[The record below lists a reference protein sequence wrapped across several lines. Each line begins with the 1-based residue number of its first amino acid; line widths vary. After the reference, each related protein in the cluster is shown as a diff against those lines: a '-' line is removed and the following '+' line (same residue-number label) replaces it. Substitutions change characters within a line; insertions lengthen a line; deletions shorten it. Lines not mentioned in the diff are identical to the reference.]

1 MEVIVAGDFCALR
14 RVAAKL
20 RCKEIDSVF
29 PLDVQR
35 TVRQAD
41 YAIVNLEAPIVAISA
56 APLKKTGPNLCC
68 DQAAVETIKGVGFDC
83 VTLANNHFYDYGET
97 GVDDTLMCCRR
108 SGLDVVGGGKNLE
121 DATRILY
128 KPIED
133 KVLAVINVCE
143 HEWSIATPEHGGSA
157 PLDPIA
163 NYYQIQKARQR
174 ADYVLVIV
182 HGGTEHYNLPTPRMK
197 QLYRFFVDA
206 GADVVVNHH
215 QHCYSGYEQYHGKY
229 IFYGLGN
236 FCFDR
241 DSKKIDGWNEGFLL
255 KLNLGEHIRFEIIP
269 YRQCAEMPK
278 VDMAVDVKAFVKRIE
293 ALNAVIADDLALQ
306 RSFENLV
313 QQKEWALRNY
323 LEPYSIN
330 KYLSALRYRHF
341 LPSLLSKNQLRL
353 VLAVFRCEAYRDIM
367 LTVLDRQIKQ

>member
-1 MEVIVAGDFCALR
+1 MEVLIAGDFVPQYRIANLIAQKKYDFWGDD
-14 RVAAKL
+14 VVGL
-20 RCKEIDSVF
+20 TTNIDYS
-29 PLDVQR
+29 
-35 TVRQAD
+35 
-41 YAIVNLEAPIVAISA
+41 IVNLEAPIVQGSGAVPIM
-56 APLKKTGPNLCC
+56 KTGPHLSCLT
-68 DQAAVETIKGVGFDC
+68 ETIDAIRYAGFDC

-97 GVDDTLMCCRR
+97 GVDDTLRCCQR

-121 DATRILY
+121 NATRILY
-128 KPIED
+128 KQIED

-143 HEWSIATPEHGGSA
+143 HEWSIATAEHGGSA

-163 NYYQIQKARQR
+163 NYYQIQQARLQ

-215 QHCYSGYEQYHGKY
+215 QHCYSGYEQYHDKY

-241 DSKKIDGWNEGFLL
+241 DSNKIDGWNEGFLL
-255 KLNLGEHIRFEIIP
+255 KLNLGEHIRFEMIP

-278 VDMAVDVKAFVKRIE
+278 VEMAVDVRAFVKRIE

-313 QQKEWALRNY
+313 RQKELALRNY

>member
-1 MEVIVAGDFCALR
+1 MDVLIAGDFVPRYRIANLIAQKRYNFFGDGVVALTKK
-14 RVAAKL
+14 V
-20 RCKEIDSVF
+20 
-29 PLDVQR
+29 
-35 TVRQAD
+35 D
-41 YAIVNLEAPIVAISA
+41 YSIVNLEAPILQGSEAVAIM
-56 APLKKTGPNLCC
+56 KTGPNLSSLSE
-68 DQAAVETIKGVGFDC
+68 AIVALRYAGFDC

-97 GVDDTLMCCRR
+97 GVDDTLMCCQR
-108 SGLDVVGGGKNLE
+108 SSLDVVGGGKNLE

-128 KPIED
+128 KQIGD

-143 HEWSIATPEHGGSA
+143 HEWSIATSKHGGSA

-163 NYYQIQKARQR
+163 NYYQIQQARQR

-182 HGGTEHYNLPTPRMK
+182 HGGTEYYNLPTPRMK

-215 QHCYSGYEQYHGKY
+215 QHCYSGYEQYRGKY

-255 KLNLGEHIRFEIIP
+255 KLKLGESIRFEIIP

-278 VDMAVDVKAFVKRIE
+278 IDMAVDVESFVKRIE
-293 ALNAVIADDLALQ
+293 ALNVIIADDIALQ
-306 RSFENLV
+306 RSFNELV
-313 QQKEWALRNY
+313 QQKESAFRNY
-323 LEPYSIN
+323 LEPYSGN
-330 KYLSALRYRHF
+330 KYLSALRHRHF
-341 LPSLLSKNQLRL
+341 LPSLLSKNHFRL
-353 VLAVFRCEAYRDIM
+353 MLAVFRCEAYRDIM
-367 LTVLDRQIKQ
+367 LEVIDRQVKK